1 MLIRSWNLFHG
12 NTCPPGRRSFLE
24 EMVQIASADRPDV
37 LLLQEVPAWAL
48 GRLGRWSGLT
58 SVADVAQHPRLG
70 PLPISAEL
78 GHLLTAAHPGLLRSA
93 FAGQG
98 NAILL
103 GAGLAPSRHEVL
115 TLNPPAFR
123 SEQARSLGL
132 DLVARLAWAK
142 ERRIC
147 QLVVVERPGSSP
159 LVVANVH
166 ATSSPSD
173 PRIPAAE
180 LTRAASW
187 VESFAEQD
195 VVVVFGGDFNVDGA
209 AGALL
214 PGYSDPGPAIDH
226 ILVRGARATPPRVWP
241 DDHRRR
247 HGMLLSDH
255 SPIEVEI
262 P

>member
-24 EMVQIASADRPDV
+24 EMVRLASADRPDL

-48 GRLGRWSGLT
+48 ERLGRWSGLT
-58 SVADVAQHPRLG
+58 SVADVAQRPRLG
-70 PLPISAEL
+70 PLPIPAEL
-78 GHLLTAAHPGLLRSA
+78 GRVLTAVHPGLLRSA

-103 GAGLAPSRHEVL
+103 GSGLVPVQHEVL

-123 SEQARSLGL
+123 REQARSLGL
-132 DLVARLAWAK
+132 DAVARLAWAK

-147 QLVVVERPGSSP
+147 QVVRAERPGSSP
-159 LVVANVH
+159 LVVANLH
-166 ATSSPSD
+166 ATSSPGD

-180 LTRAASW
+180 LRRAAAW
-187 VESFAEQD
+187 VDSLAKQGD
-195 VVVVFGGDFNVDGA
+195 VVVLGGDLNVDGA

-214 PGYSDPGPAIDH
+214 PGHSEPGPGIDH
-226 ILVRGARATPPRVWP
+226 VLVRGTRVSPLHVWP

-255 SPIEVEI
+255 SPVELQI